1 MRRWVPFVV
10 AFLVTVP
17 SLGAGFSLD
26 DWAQRAVVKGQ
37 LSHTTRYA
45 LFNFG
50 AGDVEALRPLIERGP
65 FPWFTLPELKLR
77 FLRPL
82 SSALIVF
89 DTEVFGS
96 ASWPQHLHSTLW
108 YLALV
113 AIVMALYR
121 RLTPSV
127 AVFAGVLFAIDD
139 AHVMPT
145 MWLANRNALLAVVF
159 VWLGLLAHLRWR
171 ADGWRPGAPLSA
183 LAFAFGLAAGETAV
197 AALAYVLAFELL
209 ARPQSWSS
217 RLRGLTPVLLVLAVY
232 AVLYKL
238 LNSGA
243 RGSATYLDP
252 MSEPLTFLTLA
263 LPRFFANVG
272 TQAFGAPDVYLAL
285 PEAKVALIASGVVAV
300 PLGVLAW
307 RRWAPTDEAERRT
320 LRWLLLGAAG
330 SLLPTLA
337 TFPATRLLTAA
348 SLGLAPVVAT
358 LLRAA
363 WRDVG
368 VRRGLGVLWLGGAFV
383 LQPLTQWVVMPIAF
397 TTISARALESVQR
410 LEPKPTERFV
420 VLSSS
425 EFVPAIYTG
434 PLMADLGLAMP
445 RTWHVWSM
453 APLPV
458 DVRRTGERQV
468 ELSVVGGRMIDSVFE
483 ENFRNDNFPIEVG
496 HRVRL
501 EAATATVLAVDG
513 GKPTSVRFELE
524 LPVEAFTFVW
534 WDGDSL
540 SRVQLPAVGERR
552 HFPRAQ
558 TMFERLMLGAQ
569 PPVD

>member
-1 MRRWVPFVV
+1 MRHWLPLVV
-10 AFLVTVP
+10 AFLVSLP

-26 DWAQRAVVKGQ
+26 DWAQRAVVKGA
-37 LSHTTRYA
+37 LSHTTRAA

-96 ASWPQHLHSTLW
+96 TAWPQHLHSSLW
-108 YLALV
+108 YLALTALV
-113 AIVMALYR
+113 LVLYR
-121 RLTPSV
+121 RLTPTV

-139 AHVMPT
+139 AHVMPA
-145 MWLANRNALLAVVF
+145 MWLANRNALVAVCF
-159 VWLGLLAHLRWR
+159 VWLGLWAHLRWR
-171 ADGWRPGAPLSA
+171 EDGWRPGAVVSA
-183 LAFAFGLAAGETAV
+183 VAFAFGLAAGETAV
-197 AALAYVLAFELL
+197 AALAYVLAYELV
-209 ARPQSWSS
+209 ARPQPWSS
-217 RLRGLTPVLLVLAVY
+217 RLRALTPVLLVLALY
-232 AVLYKL
+232 AALYKL
-238 LNSGA
+238 LNAGA

-252 MSEPLTFLTLA
+252 VSEPLTFLTLA

-272 TQAFGAPDVYLAL
+272 TQAFGAPDIYLAL
-285 PEAKVALIASGVVAV
+285 PEAKGLLIASGVVAV
-300 PLGVLAW
+300 PLALLAW
-307 RRWAPTDEAERRT
+307 RRWAPADDGERRT
-320 LRWLLLGAAG
+320 LRWLALGAAG

-363 WRDVG
+363 LRDAG
-368 VRRGLGVLWLGGAFV
+368 LRRAMGVLWLGGAFV
-383 LQPLTQWVVMPIAF
+383 LQPLTQWLIMPIAF
-397 TTISARALESVQR
+397 TTVSARALEAVTTLQA
-410 LEPKPTERFV
+410 KPAERVV

-434 PLMADLGLAMP
+434 PLMADLGLTLP

-483 ENFRNDNFPIEVG
+483 ENFRNDNFPIGVG
-496 HRVRL
+496 HRVSL
-501 EAATATVLAVDG
+501 EAASVTVLAVEG
-513 GKPTSVRFELE
+513 GKPTSVRFDLE
-524 LPVEAFTFVW
+524 RPVEEFSFVW
-534 WDGDSL
+534 WDGDTL
-540 SRVQLPAVGERR
+540 ARVQLPAVGELR
-552 HFPRAQ
+552 HFPRTQ
-558 TMFERLMLGAQ
+558 TMFERLMQGAK

>member
-1 MRRWVPFVV
+1 MRRWLPLVV
-10 AFLVTVP
+10 AFVVTLP

-26 DWAQRAVVKGQ
+26 DWAQRAVVNGQ
-37 LSHTTRYA
+37 LGHTTRYA

-50 AGDVEALRPLIERGP
+50 AGDAEALRPLIERGP

-82 SSALIVF
+82 SSALIVL

-108 YLALV
+108 YLALTAV
-113 AIVMALYR
+113 VMLLYR
-121 RLTPSV
+121 RLTPAV

-145 MWLANRNALLAVVF
+145 MWLANRNALVAVLF

-171 ADGWRPGAPLSA
+171 EDGWKPGAAVSA
-183 LAFAFGLAAGETAV
+183 LAFGCGLAAGETAV
-197 AALAYVLAFELL
+197 AAAAYVLAYELL
-209 ARPQSWSS
+209 AHPQSWSS
-217 RLRGLTPVLLVLAVY
+217 RLRALTPVVLVLAVY

-252 MSEPLTFLTLA
+252 VSEPLTFLTLA
-263 LPRFFANVG
+263 VPRFFANVG

-285 PEAKVALIASGVVAV
+285 PEAKGLLIASGVVAV
-300 PLGVLAW
+300 PLAFLAW
-307 RRWAPTDEAERRT
+307 RRWAPTDDAERRT
-320 LRWLLLGAAG
+320 LQWLLLGAAG

-358 LLRAA
+358 LMRAA
-363 WRDVG
+363 WRDRG
-368 VRRGLGVLWLGGAFV
+368 FRRALGLLWLGGAFV
-383 LQPLTQWVVMPIAF
+383 LQPLTQWLVMPLGF
-397 TTISARALESVQR
+397 TTVSARALEAVKT
-410 LEPKPTERFV
+410 LDAKPTERFV

-425 EFVPAIYTG
+425 EFVPAIYTV
-434 PLMADLGLAMP
+434 PLMADLGLALP
-445 RTWHVWSM
+445 LTWHVWSM

-483 ENFRNDNFPIEVG
+483 ENFRNDNFPIEAG
-496 HRVRL
+496 HRVQL
-501 EAATATVLAVDG
+501 DSTTVTVLAVDR
-513 GKPTSVRFELE
+513 GKPTKVRFELD
-524 LPVEAFTFVW
+524 LPVEAFSFVW

-540 SRVQLPAVGERR
+540 ARVQLPAVGELR
-552 HFPRAQ
+552 HFPRTQ
-558 TMFERLMLGAQ
+558 TMFERLMVGAK

>member
-1 MRRWVPFVV
+1 MRRWIPLVV
-10 AFLVTVP
+10 AFVVTLP

-26 DWAQRAVVKGQ
+26 DWAQRAVVNGR

-96 ASWPQHLHSTLW
+96 VAWPQHLHSTLW
-108 YLALV
+108 YVALT
-113 AIVMALYR
+113 AIVLMLYR

-139 AHVMPT
+139 AHVMPA
-145 MWLANRNALLAVVF
+145 MWLANRNALVAVLF

-171 ADGWRPGAPLSA
+171 EEGWRPGALLSA
-183 LAFAFGLAAGETAV
+183 VAFAFGLAAGETAV
-197 AALAYVLAFELL
+197 AALAYVLAYELL
-209 ARPQSWSS
+209 ARPQTWSS
-217 RLRGLTPVLLVLAVY
+217 RLRALTPVVLVLAVY

-252 MSEPLTFLTLA
+252 VSEPLTFLSLA

-272 TQAFGAPDVYLAL
+272 TQAFGAPDIYLSL
-285 PEAKVALIASGVVAV
+285 PQAKGALIASGVVAV
-300 PLGVLAW
+300 PLGLLAW

-320 LRWLLLGAAG
+320 LKWLLLGAAG

-337 TFPATRLLTAA
+337 TFPAARLLTAA

-358 LLRAA
+358 MLRAA
-363 WRDVG
+363 WRDARL
-368 VRRGLGVLWLGGAFV
+368 RRAFGVLWLGGAFV
-383 LQPLTQWVVMPIAF
+383 LQPLTQWLVMPIAF
-397 TTISARALESVQR
+397 TTVTARALEAVKT
-410 LEPKPTERFV
+410 LEPKSTERFV

-434 PLMADLGLAMP
+434 PLMADLGLTMP

-483 ENFRNDNFPIEVG
+483 ENFRNDNFPIAVG
-496 HRVRL
+496 HRVNL
-501 EAATATVLAVDG
+501 EAATVTVLTVDG
-513 GKPTSVRFELE
+513 GKPTSVRFDLD
-524 LPVEAFTFVW
+524 LPVEDFSFVW
-534 WDGDSL
+534 WDGDTL
-540 SRVQLPAVGERR
+540 SRVQLPAIGQRR
-552 HFPRAQ
+552 HFPRTQ
-558 TMFERLMLGAQ
+558 TIFERLMVGPK

>member
-1 MRRWVPFVV
+1 MRRWLPLLVAFVV
-10 AFLVTVP
+10 TLP

-26 DWAQRAVVKGQ
+26 DWAQRAVVNGQ
-37 LSHTTRYA
+37 LTHTTRYA

-50 AGDVEALRPLIERGP
+50 AGDAEALRPLIERGP

-96 ASWPQHLHSTLW
+96 TAWPQHLHSTLW
-108 YLALV
+108 YLALT
-113 AIVMALYR
+113 AIVLMLYR
-121 RLTPSV
+121 RLTPTV

-145 MWLANRNALLAVVF
+145 MWLANRNALVAVCF
-159 VWLGLLAHLRWR
+159 VWLGLWAHVRWR
-171 ADGWRPGAPLSA
+171 EDGWKPGVVVSA
-183 LAFAFGLAAGETAV
+183 VAFAFGLAAGETAV
-197 AALAYVLAFELL
+197 AGLAYVLAYELL
-209 ARPQSWSS
+209 ARPQPWSS
-217 RLRGLTPVLLVLAVY
+217 RLRALTPVVLVLAGY
-232 AVLYKL
+232 AVLYKV

-252 MSEPLTFLTLA
+252 LSEPLTFLTLA
-263 LPRFFANVG
+263 VPRFFANVG

-285 PEAKVALIASGVVAV
+285 PEAKGLLIASGVVAV
-300 PLGVLAW
+300 PVALLAW

-320 LRWLLLGAAG
+320 SRWLLLGAAG

-363 WRDVG
+363 WRDTG
-368 VRRGLGVLWLGGAFV
+368 LRRGLGVLWLGGAFV
-383 LQPLTQWVVMPIAF
+383 LQPLTQWLVMPIGF
-397 TTISARALESVQR
+397 TTVSTRALEAVKA
-410 LEPKPTERFV
+410 LDAKPTERFV

-425 EFVPAIYTG
+425 EFVPAIYTA
-434 PLMADLGLAMP
+434 PLMADLGLTMP

-468 ELSVVGGRMIDSVFE
+468 ELSVIGGRMIDSVFE
-483 ENFRNDNFPIEVG
+483 ENFRNDNFPIEAG
-496 HRVRL
+496 QRVVID
-501 EAATATVLAVDG
+501 ATTVTVLTVEG
-513 GKPTSVRFELE
+513 GKPTSVRFDLD
-524 LPVEAFTFVW
+524 LPVEAFSFVW

-540 SRVQLPAVGERR
+540 ARVQLPAIGARL
-552 HFPRAQ
+552 HFPRTQ
-558 TMFERLMLGAQ
+558 TMFERLMVGKK